1 MTTSKSDQ
9 QLITETANYLAA
21 STLHAHVD
29 IRVAINAFAPETLNR
44 ILGFGLAVHERN
56 TLCIGLKLMGWD
68 ELVVNDYL
76 YMSRVEEANI
86 YTDDIAKHSD
96 ALKFYDGVARQSGGQ
111 YPEERASQI
120 TAITRVLWHMHQKDE
135 NILVSFKDG
144 GSWKLLPFINYAP
157 LRDLLVHSPHRDAVA
172 NIVVER
178 DIMDAG
184 LIITMLESGSRALIE
199 GAL

>member
-1 MTTSKSDQ
+1 MTNSKRDQ
-9 QLITETANYLAA
+9 QLITETVDYIAT
-21 STLHAHVD
+21 STLHAHAD
-29 IRVAINAFAPETLNR
+29 IREAINAFAPGTLNR
-44 ILGFGLAVHERN
+44 ILGFGLAPHERN
-56 TLCIGLKLMGWD
+56 TLGIGLKLMGWD

-76 YMSRVEEANI
+76 YISRVGEANI
-86 YTDDIAKHSD
+86 YTGDITKYSD